1 MKVKGIAMDKFT
13 DKIDSYRGLTSDEVA
28 ERTSMYGYNG
38 ESRQLDTA
46 GDFKPARILFSYRFL
61 IMFLAAAAIIISGLT
76 SENPERGIGGGFVM
90 LLLAFIYSAVEIYKG
105 YKCRDSF
112 KELRRVSS
120 PRFRVLRDS
129 GIVLLRREFI
139 VPDDIIILQ
148 EGESV
153 PADAH
158 LLEAAGVSADESL
171 FTGDSTP
178 AAKRIGADSKNE
190 IKQTCIYKGTRLL
203 SGSAIARVTAT
214 GIDTKKCREFGEVE
228 PSATYMT
235 EIENAASKAMPM
247 FWAASAV
254 FLIMFFVITM
264 LTKGAEMEIVEFPF
278 VALLP
283 AFAFALCLMP
293 AEAPRLV
300 RSHYLFGAF
309 SLLRKNCVVKDLRA
323 IESLSAITAVCVD
336 KTGVI
341 TKSHTSLTDEHSA
354 DPETLARISVLSC
367 KPASS
372 SSLDRAIILGA
383 AFKSVDVKALQ
394 ENELIC
400 CYPFSEETKLGGNLW
415 RINGSLLLC
424 VKGSPEMILTKCD
437 LTPDYL
443 FSVQQK
449 QQKYAELGH
458 RVVAVAYVRITDEN
472 NLPQFAHELD
482 YTFVGL
488 YAFAN
493 QTRDSAPAA
502 VRSCY
507 KAGVK
512 VIMTTGDS
520 ADAAVAIARKVGFNE
535 PLAVTGDYLR
545 ECQLEGVAPDI
556 KGVNIF
562 ARVTPDQ
569 KPYIIELLQN
579 EGEIVAA
586 TGIGAA
592 DVKALEKSDVG
603 VALPQETSGAAK
615 EACGLVLADDDFNS
629 VIDALKETRQI
640 HYNIKQTIGNILIAV
655 TAMVM
660 FTLFCLFSGGGETLS
675 PVAVSL
681 PAVLLL
687 PLLSL
692 PFFGNRADIKS
703 VMSASGFVGRGKL
716 DLRFLLRTITQG
728 LCVSLAVLV
737 FRLLLWGE
745 SSDVL
750 NACFLAA
757 FAGGLIG
764 AALVNLSASIP
775 IYKLAAGKCTFALI
789 IAGAVLLLVILLT
802 YLPVVNTAFG
812 LTAINPLRFISALLL
827 GLISQSWVEIPKI
840 RDYK

>member
-1 MKVKGIAMDKFT
+1 MDKFA
-13 DKIDSYRGLTSDEVA
+13 DKIDNYRGLTSDEVA
-28 ERTSMYGYNG
+28 ARTLMYGYNG
-38 ESRQLDTA
+38 ESRLLDIA
-46 GDFKPARILFSYRFL
+46 GDFKPVKILFSYRFL
-61 IMFLAAAAIIISGLT
+61 IMFLAAAAVIISSLVNEDAGF
-76 SENPERGIGGGFVM
+76 GIGGGFVM
-90 LLLAFIYSAVEIYKG
+90 LLLGFIYSAAEIYKG

-120 PRFRVLRDS
+120 ARFRVLRDAQ
-129 GIVLLRREFI
+129 IVLIRREYI

-158 LLEAAGVSADESL
+158 LLEASGVTADESL
-171 FTGDSTP
+171 FTGDSLP
-178 AAKRIGADSKNE
+178 ASKRVGADSKNE

-203 SGSAIARVTAT
+203 SGNAIARVTAT

-235 EIENAASKAMPM
+235 EIENAAGKAMPV

-254 FLIMFFVITM
+254 FLILYFVITM
-264 LTKGAEMEIVEFPF
+264 LTKGGDMEIADFPL

-300 RSHYLFGAF
+300 RAHYLFGAF
-309 SLLRKNCVVKDLRA
+309 SLLKKNCVVKDLA
-323 IESLSAITAVCVD
+323 AMESLSAITAVCVD
-336 KTGVI
+336 KTGII
-341 TKSHTSLTDEHSA
+341 TKNHTSLVDEYSA
-354 DPETLARISVLSC
+354 DPDTLARISVLSC
-367 KPASS
+367 DPSDSS
-372 SSLDRAIILGA
+372 ALDRAIILGA

-394 ENELIC
+394 ENELVC
-400 CYPFSEETKLGGNLW
+400 RYPFSEDTKLGGNLW
-415 RINGSLLLC
+415 RINGALLLS
-424 VKGSPEMILTKCD
+424 VKGSPEKILTKCD
-437 LTPDYL
+437 LLPDNL

-458 RVVAVAYVRITDEN
+458 RVVAVAYARVTDEN
-472 NLPQFAHELD
+472 NLPQFAHEPD

-488 YAFAN
+488 CAFAN

-520 ADAAVAIARKVGFNE
+520 ADAAVAIARKIGMND

-545 ECQLEGVAPDI
+545 ECKAEGAKPDL

-562 ARVTPDQ
+562 ARVSPDQ
-569 KPYIIELLQN
+569 KAHIIELLQD

-592 DVKALEKSDVG
+592 DVEALERSDVG

-615 EACGLVLADDDFNS
+615 EVCGLVLADDDFNS
-629 VIDALKETRQI
+629 VVDALKETRQI
-640 HYNIKQTIGNILIAV
+640 HYNIKQTIGNIMIAMTV
-655 TAMVM
+655 MVL
-660 FTLFCLFSGGGETLS
+660 FALFCLFSDTGTTLS
-675 PVAVSL
+675 PVTVSL

-703 VMSASGFVGRGKL
+703 VMNASGFVGRGKL
-716 DLRFLLRTITQG
+716 DMKFLLRILMQG
-728 LCVSLAVLV
+728 VCIFLAVLV
-737 FRLLLWGE
+737 YRLLLWGE
-745 SSDVL
+745 SSGVQ
-750 NACFLAA
+750 NACFLAVIT
-757 FAGGLIG
+757 GGLIG
-764 AALVNLSASIP
+764 ALLVSLSASIP
-775 IYKLAAGKCTFALI
+775 IYKLITNKCTRALFVT
-789 IAGAVLLLVILLT
+789 GVTLLLVILIT
-802 YLPVVNTAFG
+802 YLPAVNSAFG
-812 LTAINPLRFISALLL
+812 LAAINPLRFITALLL
-827 GLISQSWVEIPKI
+827 GLVSQIWVEVPKV